1 MKAVINEKETP
12 VEESKYP
19 YLGKAD
25 KQVEKQFIVLFTSYK
40 TGVVVQTDKEA
51 YWPLGQFDTH
61 WAEDDCFTP
70 FTGSITLSND

>member
-12 VEESKYP
+12 VEKRKYP

-25 KQVEKQFIVLFTSYK
+25 KKVEEQFVVLFTSYK
-40 TGVVVQTDKEA
+40 TGVVVQTNDKT
-51 YWPLGQFDTH
+51 YWPLGHTDIR
-61 WAEDDCFTP
+61 WAEYDCFTP